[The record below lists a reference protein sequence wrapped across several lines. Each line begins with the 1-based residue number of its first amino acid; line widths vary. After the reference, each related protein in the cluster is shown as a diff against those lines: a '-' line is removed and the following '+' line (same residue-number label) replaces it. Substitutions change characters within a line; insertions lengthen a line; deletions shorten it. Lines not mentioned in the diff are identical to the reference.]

1 MEFCGF
7 LIILVVLL
15 VNVLILNYVR
25 KLEIVSCECS
35 EDWKRDYIK
44 IYSLITIIITSLVA
58 LVPIFLQLINFKY
71 NVNTILSN
79 NIVSIFSF
87 LYTMFGLLNVYSL
100 FTYSQ
105 KIVLTNCECS
115 DSWERTF
122 LYYYSMLVM
131 SLYIFMGA
139 LLLIAVICCGSL
151 NIDLKF
157 IKDLKKMIKKN

>member
-115 DSWERTF
+115 DS
-122 LYYYSMLVM
+122 
-131 SLYIFMGA
+131 
-139 LLLIAVICCGSL
+139 
-151 NIDLKF
+151 
-157 IKDLKKMIKKN
+157 